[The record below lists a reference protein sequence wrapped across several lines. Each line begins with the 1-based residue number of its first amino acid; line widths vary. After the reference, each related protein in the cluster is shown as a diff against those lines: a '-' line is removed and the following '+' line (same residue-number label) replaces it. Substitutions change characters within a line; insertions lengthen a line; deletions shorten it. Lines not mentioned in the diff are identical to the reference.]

1 MSGERFTLDTNVL
14 VYAID
19 LDAGERHAKAL
30 EIVDQAAE
38 LDTILSL
45 QALSEFFFAVTRKGK
60 MPMED
65 AASQVHDW
73 QILFPIVVARPDTL
87 SRAISAVREHNLG
100 FWDAM
105 LWTTVKAAG
114 VTVLL
119 SEDFQDGRELEGMRF
134 RNPFLTE
141 KPFAPNQPG

>member
-19 LDAGERHAKAL
+19 LDAGERHTKAV

-60 MPMED
+60 MPMEE
-65 AASQVHDW
+65 AAAQVHDW
-73 QILFPIVVARPDTL
+73 QLVFPVVVARPDTL
-87 SRAISAVREHNLG
+87 SRAISAAREHNLG
-100 FWDAM
+100 FWDAL
-105 LWTTVKAAG
+105 LWATVKTAG

-119 SEDFQDGRELEGMRF
+119 SEDFQDGRELDGVRF
-134 RNPFLTE
+134 RNPFVTE
-141 KPFAPNQPG
+141 NPFGTHR